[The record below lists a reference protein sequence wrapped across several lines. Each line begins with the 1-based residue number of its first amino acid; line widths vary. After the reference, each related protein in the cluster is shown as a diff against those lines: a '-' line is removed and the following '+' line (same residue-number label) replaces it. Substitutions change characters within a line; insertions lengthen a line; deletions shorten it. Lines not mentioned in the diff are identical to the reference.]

1 MIKDILE
8 NISSFKIYL
17 PKIVGTDISNAIL
30 NFPSCAAYV
39 AYSVG
44 CAAYSVAVIFAV
56 GCAVYMHQNIAY
68 SGKLLLLSLVQV
80 QNQSFGP
87 KQKAFQRVLG
97 FVWGQDSVCRLQIDQ
112 RVITLNLCPLP
123 KSF

>member
-44 CAAYSVAVIFAV
+44 CAAYSVTMQLCCWMCSL
-56 GCAVYMHQNIAY
+56 CAPEY
-68 SGKLLLLSLVQV
+68 S
-80 QNQSFGP
+80 
-87 KQKAFQRVLG
+87 
-97 FVWGQDSVCRLQIDQ
+97 
-112 RVITLNLCPLP
+112 
-123 KSF
+123 